1 VAVPDRAP
9 AEAVGR
15 AGGAAA
21 AERAPA
27 PGAGRGIAWLDPVPP
42 VTLVVTAAMSVQ
54 FGAALG
60 ATLFDALGPGG
71 ASLLRQ
77 AFAAI
82 VLLALWRPR
91 IRSYDAAT
99 LRLAGAF
106 GVALGLMNL
115 CFYEALDRIPLGVC
129 VTIEF
134 IGPVAVAVA
143 FSRRAVDLVWIVLAV
158 GGIVLL
164 ADPFGAGGVDR
175 TGLVLI
181 LAAATCWAAYIVLAQ
196 RATRVFHGS
205 TGLALA
211 AGVAWLMP
219 LAPGLTEAGL
229 DDLLAPSAL
238 AVGLAVALLS
248 SVIPYSLESE
258 SLRRLPANVFGVLM
272 SLEPAVAALAGFVV
286 LGQRLS
292 GRDVVAIALVIVA
305 SIGVTRTAAPPPVDA

>member
-1 VAVPDRAP
+1 VAVPDGAS
-9 AEAVGR
+9 AEAVD
-15 AGGAAA
+15 A
-21 AERAPA
+21 
-27 PGAGRGIAWLDPVPP
+27 RGIAWLDPVPP
-42 VTLVVTAAMSVQ
+42 VPMVLAAAVSVQ

-60 ATLFDALGPGG
+60 ATLFDTLGPGG

-91 IRSYDAAT
+91 VRSYAAAD
-99 LRLAGAF
+99 LKLAGAF

-134 IGPVAVAVA
+134 VGPVAVAVA
-143 FSRRAVDLVWIVLAV
+143 FSRRRLDLVWVALAV
-158 GGIVLL
+158 AGIALL
-164 ADPFGAGGVDR
+164 ADPFGARGVDR

-181 LAAATCWAAYIVLAQ
+181 LAAAACWAVYIVLAQ

-211 AGVAWLMP
+211 AGIAWLMP
-219 LAPGLTEAGL
+219 LVPGLTEAGVG
-229 DDLLAPSAL
+229 DLLAPGAL
-238 AVGLAVALLS
+238 AIGAAVALLS

-258 SLRRLPANVFGVLM
+258 SLRRLPASVFGVLM
-272 SLEPAVAALAGFVV
+272 SLEPGVAALAGFVV

-292 GRDVVAIALVIVA
+292 ARDLVAIALVIAA
-305 SIGVTRTAAPPPVDA
+305 SVGVTRTGGTPPVDA

>member
-1 VAVPDRAP
+1 MVM
-9 AEAVGR
+9 
-15 AGGAAA
+15 AAA
-21 AERAPA
+21 
-27 PGAGRGIAWLDPVPP
+27 V
-42 VTLVVTAAMSVQ
+42 SVQ

-77 AFAAI
+77 AFAAAI
-82 VLLALWRPR
+82 LLALWRPR
-91 IRSYDAAT
+91 VRSYSAAD

-134 IGPVAVAVA
+134 IGPVSVAVL
-143 FSRRAVDLVWIVLAV
+143 FSRRPLDLVWVALAV
-158 GGIVLL
+158 AGIVVL
-164 ADPFGAGGVDR
+164 ADPFGAGGVDP

-181 LAAATCWAAYIVLAQ
+181 LAAAACWAVYIVLAQ

-219 LAPGLTEAGL
+219 LVPGLAEAGVAE
-229 DDLLAPSAL
+229 LLAPEAL

-258 SLRRLPANVFGVLM
+258 SLRRMPAHVFGVLM

-286 LGQRLS
+286 LGQRL
-292 GRDVVAIALVIVA
+292 GARELVAIALVICA
-305 SIGVTRTAAPPPVDA
+305 SVGVTRTSATPPLDA

>member
-1 VAVPDRAP
+1 VAVPDGAP
-9 AEAVGR
+9 AEAVD
-15 AGGAAA
+15 A
-21 AERAPA
+21 
-27 PGAGRGIAWLDPVPP
+27 RGIAWLDPVPP
-42 VTLVVTAAMSVQ
+42 VPMVLAAALSVQ

-60 ATLFDALGPGG
+60 ATLFDTLGPGG

-77 AFAAI
+77 GFAAI

-91 IRSYDAAT
+91 VRAYDGAA

-143 FSRRAVDLVWIVLAV
+143 FSRRRLDLVWVALAV
-158 GGIVLL
+158 AGIVLL

-175 TGLVLI
+175 TGLAFI
-181 LAAATCWAAYIVLAQ
+181 LAAAGCWAVYILLAQ

-211 AGVAWLMP
+211 AAVAWLVP
-219 LAPGLTEAGL
+219 LGPGIAEAGAG
-229 DDLLAPSAL
+229 DLVAPEAL
-238 AVGLAVALLS
+238 AVGLAVALMS
-248 SVIPYSLESE
+248 SVIPYTLESE
-258 SLRRLPANVFGVLM
+258 SLRRMRANVFGVLM

-292 GRDVVAIALVIVA
+292 ARDLLAIGLVIAA
-305 SIGVTRTAAPPPVDA
+305 SVGVTRTSGTAPVDA

>member
-1 VAVPDRAP
+1 MVIV
-9 AEAVGR
+9 
-15 AGGAAA
+15 
-21 AERAPA
+21 
-27 PGAGRGIAWLDPVPP
+27 
-42 VTLVVTAAMSVQ
+42 AAMSVQ

-60 ATLFDALGPGG
+60 STLFDTLGPGG

-77 AFAAI
+77 GFAAVI
-82 VLLALWRPR
+82 LLALWRPR
-91 IRSYDAAT
+91 IRAYDAAA
-99 LRLAGAF
+99 LRLAAGF

-143 FSRRAVDLVWIVLAV
+143 FSRRALDLVWVALAA

-164 ADPFGAGGVDR
+164 ADPFGARGVDR

-181 LAAATCWAAYIVLAQ
+181 LAAATLWAVYIVLAQ

-219 LAPGLTEAGL
+219 LAPGLTEAGVG
-229 DDLLAPSAL
+229 DLLAPGAL

-258 SLRRLPANVFGVLM
+258 SLRRLPAGVFGVLM

-292 GRDVVAIALVIVA
+292 ARDLVAIALVIVA
-305 SIGVTRTAAPPPVDA
+305 SVGVTRGSSTPPVDA

>member
-1 VAVPDRAP
+1 VAVSDRAP
-9 AEAVGR
+9 AEAVG
-15 AGGAAA
+15 GAP
-21 AERAPA
+21 ED
-27 PGAGRGIAWLDPVPP
+27 GRGIAWLDPVPP
-42 VTLVVTAAMSVQ
+42 VPMVIVAAMSVQ

-60 ATLFDALGPGG
+60 STLFDTLGPGG

-77 AFAAI
+77 GFAAVI
-82 VLLALWRPR
+82 LLALWRPR
-91 IRSYDAAT
+91 IRAYDAAA
-99 LRLAGAF
+99 LRLAAGF

-143 FSRRAVDLVWIVLAV
+143 FSRRALDLVWVALAA

-164 ADPFGAGGVDR
+164 ADPFGARGVDR

-181 LAAATCWAAYIVLAQ
+181 LAAATLWAVYIVLAQ

-219 LAPGLTEAGL
+219 LAPGLTEAGVG
-229 DDLLAPSAL
+229 DLLAPGAL

-258 SLRRLPANVFGVLM
+258 SLRRLPAGVFGVLM

-292 GRDVVAIALVIVA
+292 ARDLVAIALVIVA
-305 SIGVTRTAAPPPVDA
+305 SVGVTRGSSTPPVDA

>member
-9 AEAVGR
+9 AEAV
-15 AGGAAA
+15 AA
-21 AERAPA
+21 
-27 PGAGRGIAWLDPVPP
+27 RGIAWLDPVPP
-42 VTLVVTAAMSVQ
+42 VPMVLAAALSVQ

-60 ATLFDALGPGG
+60 ATLFDTLGPGG

-77 AFAAI
+77 LFAAV
-82 VLLALWRPR
+82 VLLGLWRPR
-91 IRSYDAAT
+91 VRAYDWRA
-99 LRLAGAF
+99 LRLVACF

-134 IGPVAVAVA
+134 IGPVGVAVA
-143 FSRRAVDLVWIVLAV
+143 LSRRALDLVWVVLAAA
-158 GGIVLL
+158 GILLL
-164 ADPFGAGGVDR
+164 ADPFGAGGLDP
-175 TGLVLI
+175 TGLAFI
-181 LAAATCWAAYIVLAQ
+181 LAAAACWSAYILLAQ

-205 TGLALA
+205 TGLAMA
-211 AGVAWLMP
+211 AGIAWLMP
-219 LAPGLTEAGL
+219 LVPGLTEARL
-229 DDLLAPSAL
+229 ADLLAPGAL

-258 SLRRLPANVFGVLM
+258 SLRRLPARVFGVLM

-292 GRDVVAIALVIVA
+292 ARDLVAIALVICA
-305 SIGVTRTAAPPPVDA
+305 SVGVTRTSAAPPVDA

>member
-1 VAVPDRAP
+1 MVM
-9 AEAVGR
+9 
-15 AGGAAA
+15 AAA
-21 AERAPA
+21 
-27 PGAGRGIAWLDPVPP
+27 V
-42 VTLVVTAAMSVQ
+42 SVQ

-60 ATLFDALGPGG
+60 ATLFDELGPGG

-77 AFAAI
+77 AFAAAI
-82 VLLALWRPR
+82 LLALWRPR
-91 IRSYDAAT
+91 VRSYSAAD
-99 LRLAGAF
+99 LRLAAAF

-134 IGPVAVAVA
+134 IGPVAVAVL
-143 FSRRAVDLVWIVLAV
+143 FSRRPLDFVWVALAV
-158 GGIVLL
+158 AGIVLL
-164 ADPFGAGGVDR
+164 ADPFGSGGVDP

-181 LAAATCWAAYIVLAQ
+181 LAAAACWAVYIVLAQ

-219 LAPGLTEAGL
+219 LVPGLAEAGVAE
-229 DDLLAPSAL
+229 LLAPEAL
-238 AVGLAVALLS
+238 AIGLAVALAS

-258 SLRRLPANVFGVLM
+258 SLRRMPARVFGVLM

-286 LGQRLS
+286 LGQTLGAREL
-292 GRDVVAIALVIVA
+292 VAIGLVIAA
-305 SIGVTRTAAPPPVDA
+305 SVGVTRASATPPVDA

>member
-1 VAVPDRAP
+1 MVL
-9 AEAVGR
+9 
-15 AGGAAA
+15 AAA
-21 AERAPA
+21 
-27 PGAGRGIAWLDPVPP
+27 L
-42 VTLVVTAAMSVQ
+42 SVQ

-60 ATLFDALGPGG
+60 ATLFDTLGPGG

-77 AFAAI
+77 GFAAI

-91 IRSYDAAT
+91 VRSYSAAN

-143 FSRRAVDLVWIVLAV
+143 FSRRRLDLVWVAV
-158 GGIVLL
+158 AVAGIVLL
-164 ADPFGAGGVDR
+164 ANPFGAGGVDR
-175 TGLVLI
+175 TGLLLI
-181 LAAATCWAAYIVLAQ
+181 LAAAACWAIYIVLAQ

-211 AGVAWLMP
+211 AAVAWLMP
-219 LAPGLTEAGL
+219 LGPGLTEAGL
-229 DDLLAPSAL
+229 GDLLAPSAL
-238 AVGLAVALLS
+238 AIGLAVALLS

-258 SLRRLPANVFGVLM
+258 SLRRLPASVFGVLM
-272 SLEPAVAALAGFVV
+272 SLEPAVAALAGFLV

-292 GRDVVAIALVIVA
+292 PRDLVAIALVIAA
-305 SIGVTRTAAPPPVDA
+305 SVGVTHTSGPPPVDA

>member
-1 VAVPDRAP
+1 MAVQDGAP
-9 AEAVGR
+9 AEAV
-15 AGGAAA
+15 AGGI
-21 AERAPA
+21 R
-27 PGAGRGIAWLDPVPP
+27 GLGRVPP
-42 VTLVVTAAMSVQ
+42 VAMVMAAAVSVQ

-60 ATLFDALGPGG
+60 TTLFDDLGPGG

-77 AFAAI
+77 VFAAAI
-82 VLLALWRPR
+82 LLALWRPR
-91 IRSYDAAT
+91 VRSYEPAA
-99 LRLAGAF
+99 LRLAVAF
-106 GVALGLMNL
+106 GLALGAMNL

-134 IGPVAVAVA
+134 IGPVAVAVL
-143 FSRRAVDLVWIVLAV
+143 FSRRPLDLVWVVLAV

-164 ADPFGAGGVDR
+164 ANPFGAGGVDP

-181 LAAATCWAAYIVLAQ
+181 LAAAACWAVYIVLAQ

-211 AGVAWLMP
+211 AAVAWLIP
-219 LAPGLTEAGL
+219 LGPGLAEAGASALLAPG
-229 DDLLAPSAL
+229 AL
-238 AVGLAVALLS
+238 AIGVAVALLS

-286 LGQRLS
+286 LGQTLGMREM
-292 GRDVVAIALVIVA
+292 VAIALVIAA
-305 SIGVTRTAAPPPVDA
+305 SVGVTRTPAPPPVDA